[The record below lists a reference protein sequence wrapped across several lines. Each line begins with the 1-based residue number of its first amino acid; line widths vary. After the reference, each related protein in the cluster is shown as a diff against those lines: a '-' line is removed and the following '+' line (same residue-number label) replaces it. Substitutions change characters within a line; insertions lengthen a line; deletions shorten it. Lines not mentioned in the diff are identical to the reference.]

1 MQRTKKKAGS
11 RTRRRF
17 GTLRAIVSSLRGL
30 CFCSTLVVLGLG
42 ISSGSGC
49 SSEKAR
55 GSGAAGETIEGPRAS
70 PAELAARP
78 AARRAF
84 YYWRTVFQLS
94 EAERRALAEHR
105 IERIYLR
112 MFDIAWQDERVELVG
127 KVAPGDDAT
136 RAQLPLDE
144 RGAPLELVPVVFVRV
159 EVLRQLSDEARAELA
174 GELWREVKAR
184 AERLG
189 FAPRELQL
197 DCDWTD
203 GTREAFFALTR
214 EVKRQSGLTLSATI
228 RLHQVKYRERTG
240 VPPVERGMLM
250 FYNMGKITAEAGSR
264 SIFDPE
270 AASRYVSRVGEYPLP
285 LDVALPIWSW
295 TVHVRDGQVLDVLQ
309 STDPA
314 ELEGVAFLKPL
325 GGGRYAATQTA
336 FFRGALLREGDELA
350 GDVTGP
356 AEARAAAT
364 MLAPHLARL
373 GEGISPR
380 VLALFDLSERNLSR
394 HGRPSL
400 EHLFAT
406 IR

>member
-1 MQRTKKKAGS
+1 MVS
-11 RTRRRF
+11 RR
-17 GTLRAIVSSLRGL
+17 SSLLPPVTLDARAASQRARTPAL
-30 CFCSTLVVLGLG
+30 ILAALVLTLALSACSLA
-42 ISSGSGC
+42 GC
-49 SSEKAR
+49 SSKDRDAR
-55 GSGAAGETIEGPRAS
+55 DSTPPGPTAS

-78 AARRAF
+78 AAHRAF

-94 EAERRALAEHR
+94 DVERRALSEHR

-112 MFDIAWQDERVELVG
+112 MFDIAWQDDRAELVG
-127 KVAPGDDAT
+127 KIAPGNDAT
-136 RAQLPLDE
+136 RAQLPSTPDGAALDF
-144 RGAPLELVPVVFVRV
+144 VPVVFLRV
-159 EVLRQLSDEARAELA
+159 EVLRQLSAEARTQLA
-174 GELWREVKAR
+174 GELWREVQAR
-184 AERLG
+184 AELLG
-189 FAPRELQL
+189 FSPRELQL

-203 GTREAFFALTR
+203 TTREAFFALTR
-214 EVKRQSGLTLSATI
+214 EVKRQSGLLLSSTI

-295 TVHVRDGQVLDVLQ
+295 TVHARDGQVLDVLQ

-356 AEARAAAT
+356 AEAQAAAA

-400 EHLFAT
+400 EQLFAT